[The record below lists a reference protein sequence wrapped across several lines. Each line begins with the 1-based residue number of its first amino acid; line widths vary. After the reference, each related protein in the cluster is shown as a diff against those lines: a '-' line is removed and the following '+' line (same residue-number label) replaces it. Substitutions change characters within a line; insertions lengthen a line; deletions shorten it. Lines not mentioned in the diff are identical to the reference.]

1 MKYVAPSSAEEVSR
15 ILVGENGISKILAG
29 GTDLLVQ
36 MKSGLIEPDLIVDIK
51 KIPETKEIKSL
62 DGGFRVGAAVSGSEV
77 KDHNGL
83 NRLVPGV
90 VEALD
95 LIGSTQIQ
103 GRCTMAGNLCN
114 ASPAA
119 DCVPALIAVEATANI
134 VGPKGNRKC
143 KVEEIPVSPGKNSL
157 KQGEFIVSIDIPN
170 RPPYSSDA
178 YLRFTPRTEMDIA
191 VVSAAVS
198 LSLSKDKICEKAR
211 VVLGAVA
218 PTVLFVEDASEI
230 LVGTK
235 LDDVSLQKMSDQ
247 CEAACNAISDK
258 RGTISFRT
266 EVSGVLAK
274 RAAKIAYKRAGES
287 S

>member
-51 KIPETKEIKSL
+51 KIPETKEIKSM
-62 DGGFRVGAAVSGSEV
+62 DGGFRIGAAVSGSEV
-77 KDHNGL
+77 KDHTGL

-119 DCVPALIAVEATANI
+119 DCVPALAAVEASANI

-143 KVEEIPVSPGKNSL
+143 KIEEIPISPGKNSL
-157 KQGEFIVSIDIPN
+157 KQGEFIVSIDIPD
-170 RPPYSSDA
+170 RPPHSSDA

-191 VVSAAVS
+191 VVSAAVA
-198 LSLSKDKICEKAR
+198 LSLTKDGVCENAR
-211 VVLGAVA
+211 IVLGAVA
-218 PTVLFVEDASEI
+218 PTILFVEDASEI
-230 LVGTK
+230 LIGTK
-235 LDDVSLQKMSDQ
+235 LDEGSLQKMSDQ

-274 RAAKIAYKRAGES
+274 RAAKIAYKRAGERS
-287 S
+287 

>member
-1 MKYVAPSSAEEVSR
+1 MKYVAPSSAEEASR
-15 ILVGENGISKILAG
+15 VLVGENGISKILAG

-36 MKSGLIEPDLIVDIK
+36 MKSGLIKPDLIVDIK
-51 KIPETKEIKSL
+51 KIPETREIKSF
-62 DGGFRVGAAVSGSEV
+62 DGGFRIGAAVSGSEV

-119 DCVPALIAVEATANI
+119 DCVPALIAVEATVNI

-143 KVEEIPVSPGKNSL
+143 KVEEIPVSP
-157 KQGEFIVSIDIPN
+157 
-170 RPPYSSDA
+170 A

-191 VVSAAVS
+191 DVSAAVS
-198 LSLSKDKICEKAR
+198 LSLSKDKICETAR

-235 LDDVSLQKMSDQ
+235 LDEVSLQKMSDK

-274 RAAKIAYKRAGES
+274 RAAKIAYQRAGES

>member
-51 KIPETKEIKSL
+51 KIPETKEIKSF
-62 DGGFRVGAAVSGSEV
+62 DGGFRIGAAVSGSEV

-119 DCVPALIAVEATANI
+119 DCVPALVAVEATANI
-134 VGPKGNRKC
+134 VGPRGNRKC
-143 KVEEIPVSPGKNSL
+143 KVEEIPVSPGKPP
-157 KQGEFIVSIDIPN
+157 I
-170 RPPYSSDA
+170 RPPRYGGRAPFSGGNCLSS
-178 YLRFTPRTEMDIA
+178 YYIR
-191 VVSAAVS
+191 
-198 LSLSKDKICEKAR
+198 
-211 VVLGAVA
+211 
-218 PTVLFVEDASEI
+218 EI
-230 LVGTK
+230 SWIPGGLK
-235 LDDVSLQKMSDQ
+235 NQ
-247 CEAACNAISDK
+247 
-258 RGTISFRT
+258 F
-266 EVSGVLAK
+266 
-274 RAAKIAYKRAGES
+274 
-287 S
+287 